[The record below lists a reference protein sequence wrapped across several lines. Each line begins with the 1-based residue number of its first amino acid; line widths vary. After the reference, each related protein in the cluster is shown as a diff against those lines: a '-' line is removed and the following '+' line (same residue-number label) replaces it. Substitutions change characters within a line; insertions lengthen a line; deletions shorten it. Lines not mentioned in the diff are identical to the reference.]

1 MDDKKLICFDLDN
14 TITKSDKVHI
24 DSFNYALE
32 QMGYEKK
39 HPEQIYTLLG
49 RPKFEVAEILLN
61 NKSRKKKLELLRIH
75 DKRLAEKSY
84 KYAKQIRGTKSV
96 LKKLK
101 KKYRLALV
109 SNCKH
114 ENVDFILKGAK
125 LDKKL
130 FDVILGNDNVR
141 RSKPCP
147 DEIFAAEK
155 LAKHKAE
162 YMIGDSIYDIMA
174 GNNAK
179 VKTIAVLTGHYSRE
193 NLKKYNP
200 FLIVKSIR
208 DLPRILL

>member
-1 MDDKKLICFDLDN
+1 MDDKTLICFDLDN
-14 TITKSDKVHI
+14 TITNSDKVHV

-32 QMGYEKK
+32 QMGHKK
-39 HPEQIYTLLG
+39 KNPEQIYTLLG
-49 RPKFEVAEILLN
+49 RPKLEVAEILLN
-61 NKSRKKKLELLRIH
+61 DNSKKRKLELLKIH

-84 KYAKQIRGTKSV
+84 KYAKQIRGAKSV

-109 SNCKH
+109 SNCAH
-114 ENVDFILKGAK
+114 ENIDFILKGAK
-125 LDKKL
+125 LDKRL
-130 FDVILGNDNVR
+130 FDVILGNDNVK

-155 LAKHKAE
+155 LAKHRAE

-174 GNNAK
+174 GKNAG

-193 NLKKYNP
+193 KLNKYNP
-200 FLIVKSIR
+200 FLIIKSIR
-208 DLPRILL
+208 ELPKILL